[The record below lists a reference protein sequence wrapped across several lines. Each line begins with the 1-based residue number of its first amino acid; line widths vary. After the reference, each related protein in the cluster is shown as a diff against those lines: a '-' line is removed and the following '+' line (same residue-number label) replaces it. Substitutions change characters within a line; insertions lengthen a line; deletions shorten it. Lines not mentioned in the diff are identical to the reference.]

1 MKNDTKKEL
10 NKINLIIVEQICNLF
25 DVPPKSILTV
35 NEVRNWDSINHINLM
50 IMIEDSFSINLDY
63 QKFKNCDS
71 NIKISELVMES
82 IND

>member
-35 NEVRNWDSINHINLM
+35 NEVRIIKM
-50 IMIEDSFSINLDY
+50 FVSF
-63 QKFKNCDS
+63 
-71 NIKISELVMES
+71 
-82 IND
+82 